1 MSMLYCTDMN
11 TPGNKF
17 IVLFWA
23 PTQTSTAKFHQPFQQ
38 FTVLGLFLLDAL
50 VSFGVIALTIVEII
64 LYAECPQSNS
74 MKGQWRGSFWLF
86 FFFKKKKTSWLRDYW
101 VWLRIN
107 CIANVWLVCA
117 LSPQFGLFNSIL
129 LANSHLSHIN
139 YQQKSV
145 THSKEHA
152 VYSVPHATY
161 TCDCLVCLWST
172 GKREHA
178 VPLTQ
183 TAWPVCSLDFRPLI
197 SVRIWIHDLPWSPSS
212 TQKHL
217 TKPCMQW
224 EPSAISTLC
233 PGFTNSLHSL

>member
-1 MSMLYCTDMN
+1 MSTNADQHSKISSTFSTVHCFGAFSFGCTC
-11 TPGNKF
+11 F
-17 IVLFWA
+17 FWSDCSDHSRDYSVCWMS
-23 PTQTSTAKFHQPFQQ
+23 PIKFHERAME
-38 FTVLGLFLLDAL
+38 GKFLAFL
-50 VSFGVIALTIVEII
+50 
-64 LYAECPQSNS
+64 
-74 MKGQWRGSFWLF
+74 

-117 LSPQFGLFNSIL
+117 LSPQFGLFSSIL
-129 LANSHLSHIN
+129 VANSHLSHIN

-212 TQKHL
+212 TQKRL